1 MDNTL
6 ENAHTPVKEHP
17 LRDNVFKAL
26 NQYKWPLL
34 VAIVFATI
42 GSITQIVGPNRLSEI
57 TDLITQGLGGSIN
70 LTRISQLG
78 LGLVILYGIGSILS
92 YFQGFIVATVTQRF
106 TQRFSKQMRRQISEK
121 INAVPLNYFDSH
133 SQGDTLSR
141 VTNDLDTVS
150 QSLNQSLSTLFPSI
164 TLFIGCL
171 VMMFRTNLLLTIT
184 SVVAVLL
191 GFVLMAVIMAKSQ
204 VHFNQQQQKL
214 AEINGFAE
222 EAYSGQQVINAYSAT
237 KDIKTEFEEMNRNFY
252 GSVWKAQFLSGI
264 MQPLMGFIGN
274 FGYVAVCV
282 VGAVLALRGD
292 ITLGV
297 IVAFTVYIRL
307 FSQPLSQLAQAF
319 SNLQSAGAAM
329 NRVFEFLEEDEL
341 ADESEKISHLKNAEG
356 NVRFENVSFGY
367 NKDQTI
373 IHNFSVDAKAGQKI
387 AIVGPTGAGKTTI
400 VNLLMRFYET
410 NRGVIKIDG
419 VSTKD
424 MTREEVHDQF
434 CMVLQDTWMFEGTIK
449 ENLIYNQQ
457 HVADDTVIDAC
468 KAVGIDH
475 FIRTLPKGY
484 DTYLDDSVSLSVGQK
499 QLMTIARALIKDA
512 PMLILD
518 EATSSVDTRT
528 EELIQA
534 AMDKLMSNRTS
545 FVIAHRL
552 STIRNA
558 DLILVMK
565 EGNIIEQGNHEE
577 LMAQKGFYADLYNSQ
592 FEKEQL
598 A

>member
-6 ENAHTPVKEHP
+6 ENVHTQVKEHP
-17 LRDNVFKAL
+17 LRDNVLKAL

-34 VAIVFATI
+34 IAIVFATI
-42 GSITQIVGPNRLSEI
+42 GSLTQIIGPNRLSEI
-57 TDLITQGLGGSIN
+57 TDLITQGLSGSIN
-70 LTRISQLG
+70 LTRISQLAF
-78 LGLVILYGIGSILS
+78 GLVILYGIGSILS

-106 TQRFSKQMRRQISEK
+106 SKQLRRQISEK

-214 AEINGFAE
+214 AKISGFAE
-222 EAYSGQQVINAYSAT
+222 EAYSGQQVISAYSAKQDM
-237 KDIKTEFEEMNRNFY
+237 KDEFKEMNQDFY

-319 SNLQSAGAAM
+319 SSLQSAGAAM
-329 NRVFEFLEEDEL
+329 NRVFEFLAEDEL
-341 ADESEKISHLKNAEG
+341 ADESEKSTQLRSAEG

-457 HVADDTVIDAC
+457 HVADETVIDAC

-499 QLMTIARALIKDA
+499 QLLTIARALIKDA

-534 AMDKLMSNRTS
+534 AMDKLMNNRTS

-565 EGNIIEQGNHEE
+565 EGNIIEQGNHDE
-577 LMAQKGFYADLYNSQ
+577 LMAQAGFYADLYNSQ

-598 A
+598 I

>member
-26 NQYKWPLL
+26 NQYKLPLL

-92 YFQGFIVATVTQRF
+92 YFQGFIVATV

>member
-42 GSITQIVGPNRLSEI
+42 GSITQIVGPNRLSGI

-92 YFQGFIVATVTQRF
+92 YFQGFIVATV

>member
-92 YFQGFIVATVTQRF
+92 YFQGFIVATV

-214 AEINGFAE
+214 AEINDFAE

>member
-6 ENAHTPVKEHP
+6 DSIQTQSQEQP
-17 LRDNVFKAL
+17 LKSNILKAL
-26 NQYKWPLL
+26 NQFKWPLIM
-34 VAIVFATI
+34 AIVFATI

-70 LTRISQLG
+70 LTRISQIG
-78 LGLVILYGIGSILS
+78 LSLVILYGMGSILS

-106 TQRFSKQMRRQISEK
+106 SKQLRRQISEK
-121 INAVPLNYFDSH
+121 INNVPLNYFDSH

-150 QSLNQSLSTLFPSI
+150 QSLNQSLSSLFPSI

-171 VMMFRTNLLLTIT
+171 VMMFRTNLILTIT
-184 SVVAVLL
+184 AVVSVLL
-191 GFVLMAVIMAKSQ
+191 GFLLIAVIMAKSQ

-214 AEINGFAE
+214 AKINGFAE

-237 KDIKTEFEEMNRNFY
+237 EDMKSEFGEMNQDFY

-329 NRVFEFLEEDEL
+329 SRVFEFLEEDEL
-341 ADESEKISHLKNAEG
+341 ADESEKTIKLRNAEG

-367 NKDQTI
+367 DKERTI
-373 IHNFSVDAKAGQKI
+373 IHNFNVEAKAGQKI

-410 NRGVIKIDG
+410 NRGEIVIDG

-424 MTREEVHDQF
+424 MSREEVHDQF
-434 CMVLQDTWMFEGTIK
+434 CMVLQDTWLFEGTIK

-457 HVADDTVIDAC
+457 HISDETVVKAC

-484 DTYLDDSVSLSVGQK
+484 ETYLDDSVSLSVGQK
-499 QLMTIARALIKDA
+499 QLMTIARAIIKDA

-534 AMDKLMSNRTS
+534 AMDKLMNNRTS

-558 DLILVMK
+558 DLILVMN
-565 EGNIIEQGNHEE
+565 EGNIIEQGNHEA
-577 LMAQKGFYADLYNSQ
+577 LMGQNGFYADLYNSQ

>member
-6 ENAHTPVKEHP
+6 DSIQTQSQEQP
-17 LRDNVFKAL
+17 LKSNILKAL
-26 NQYKWPLL
+26 NQFKWPLIM
-34 VAIVFATI
+34 AIVFATI
-42 GSITQIVGPNRLSEI
+42 GSMTQIVGPNRLSEI

-70 LTRISQLG
+70 LTRISQIG
-78 LGLVILYGIGSILS
+78 LSLVILYGMGSILS

-106 TQRFSKQMRRQISEK
+106 SKQLRRQISEK
-121 INAVPLNYFDSH
+121 INNVPLNYFDSH

-150 QSLNQSLSTLFPSI
+150 QSLNQSLSSLFPSI

-171 VMMFRTNLLLTIT
+171 VMMFRTNLILTIT
-184 SVVAVLL
+184 AVVSVLL
-191 GFVLMAVIMAKSQ
+191 GFLLMAVIMAKSQ

-214 AEINGFAE
+214 AKINGFAE

-237 KDIKTEFEEMNRNFY
+237 EDMKSEFGEMNQDFY

-329 NRVFEFLEEDEL
+329 SRVFEFLEEDEL
-341 ADESEKISHLKNAEG
+341 ADESEKTIKLRNAEG

-367 NKDQTI
+367 DKERTI
-373 IHNFSVDAKAGQKI
+373 IHNFNVEAKAGQKI

-410 NRGVIKIDG
+410 NRGEIVIDG

-424 MTREEVHDQF
+424 MSREEVHDQF
-434 CMVLQDTWMFEGTIK
+434 CMVLQDTWLFEGTIK

-457 HVADDTVIDAC
+457 HISDETVVKAC

-484 DTYLDDSVSLSVGQK
+484 ETYLDDSVSLSVGQK
-499 QLMTIARALIKDA
+499 QLMTIARAIIKDA

-534 AMDKLMSNRTS
+534 AMDKLMNNRTS

-558 DLILVMK
+558 DLILVMN

-577 LMAQKGFYADLYNSQ
+577 LMEQNGFYADLYNSQ

>member
-6 ENAHTPVKEHP
+6 ENVQTQTKEHP
-17 LRDNVFKAL
+17 LRENIVKAV
-26 NQYKWPLL
+26 NQYKWPLIA
-34 VAIVFATI
+34 AILFATI
-42 GSITQIVGPNRLSEI
+42 GSVTQIVGPNRLSEI
-57 TDLITQGLGGSIN
+57 TDLITQGLHGSIN
-70 LTRISQLG
+70 LTRISQIG
-78 LGLVILYGIGSILS
+78 LSLVVLYGIGAVLS
-92 YFQGFIVATVTQRF
+92 YFQGFIVATV

-150 QSLNQSLSTLFPSI
+150 QSLNQSLSSLFPSI

-171 VMMFRTNLLLTIT
+171 VMMFRTNLLLTLT
-184 SVVAVLL
+184 SVVSVLL
-191 GFVLMAVIMAKSQ
+191 GFLLMALIMAKSQ

-214 AEINGFAE
+214 AKINGFAE
-222 EAYSGQQVINAYSAT
+222 EAYSGQQVISAYNAAQDM
-237 KDIKTEFEEMNRNFY
+237 KDEFDEINQDFY

-282 VGAVLALRGD
+282 VGAVLTLRGD

-297 IVAFTVYIRL
+297 VVAFTVYIRL

-329 NRVFEFLEEDEL
+329 SRVFEFLAEDEL
-341 ADESEKISHLKNAEG
+341 TDESDKPAKLRNAEG

-367 NKDQTI
+367 DKERTI
-373 IHNFSVDAKAGQKI
+373 IHQFNVEAKSGQKI

-410 NRGVIKIDG
+410 NRGNIMIDG
-419 VSTKD
+419 VSIKD

-434 CMVLQDTWMFEGTIK
+434 CMVLQDTWLFEETIK
-449 ENLIYNQQ
+449 DNLIYNQQ
-457 HVADDTVIDAC
+457 HVSDETVINAC
-468 KAVGIDH
+468 KAVEIDH

-484 DTYLDDSVSLSVGQK
+484 ETYLDDSVSLSVGQK
-499 QLMTIARALIKDA
+499 QLLTIARAIIKDA

-534 AMDKLMSNRTS
+534 AMDKLMNNRTS

-558 DLILVMK
+558 DLILVMN
-565 EGNIIEQGNHEE
+565 EGNIIEQGNHED
-577 LMAQKGFYADLYNSQ
+577 LMEQKGFYADLYNSQ

>member
-6 ENAHTPVKEHP
+6 DSIQTQSQEQP
-17 LRDNVFKAL
+17 LKSNILKAL
-26 NQYKWPLL
+26 NQFKWPLIM
-34 VAIVFATI
+34 AIVFATI

-70 LTRISQLG
+70 LTRISQIG
-78 LGLVILYGIGSILS
+78 LSLVILYGMGSILS

-106 TQRFSKQMRRQISEK
+106 SKQLRRQISEK
-121 INAVPLNYFDSH
+121 INNVPLNYFDSH

-150 QSLNQSLSTLFPSI
+150 QSLNQSLSSLFPSI

-171 VMMFRTNLLLTIT
+171 VMMFRTNLILTIT
-184 SVVAVLL
+184 AVVSVLL
-191 GFVLMAVIMAKSQ
+191 GFLLMAVIMAKSQ

-214 AEINGFAE
+214 AKINGFAE

-237 KDIKTEFEEMNRNFY
+237 EDMKSEFGEMNQDFY

-329 NRVFEFLEEDEL
+329 SRVFEFLEEDEL
-341 ADESEKISHLKNAEG
+341 ADESEKTIKLRNAEG

-367 NKDQTI
+367 DKERTI
-373 IHNFSVDAKAGQKI
+373 IHNFNVEAKAGQKI

-400 VNLLMRFYET
+400 VNLLMRFYGT
-410 NRGVIKIDG
+410 NRGEIVIDG

-424 MTREEVHDQF
+424 MSREEVHDQF
-434 CMVLQDTWMFEGTIK
+434 CMVLQDTWLFEGTIK

-457 HVADDTVIDAC
+457 HISDETVVKAC

-484 DTYLDDSVSLSVGQK
+484 ETYLDDSVSLSVGQK
-499 QLMTIARALIKDA
+499 QLMTIARAIIKDA

-534 AMDKLMSNRTS
+534 AMDKLMNNRTS

-558 DLILVMK
+558 DLILVMN

-577 LMAQKGFYADLYNSQ
+577 LMEQNGFYADLYNSQ

>member
-6 ENAHTPVKEHP
+6 ENVQTQTKEHP
-17 LRDNVFKAL
+17 LRENIVKAV
-26 NQYKWPLL
+26 NQYKWPLIA
-34 VAIVFATI
+34 AILFATI
-42 GSITQIVGPNRLSEI
+42 GSVTQIVGPNRLSEI
-57 TDLITQGLGGSIN
+57 TDLITQGLRGSIN
-70 LTRISQLG
+70 LTRISQIG
-78 LGLVILYGIGSILS
+78 LSLVVLYGIGAILS
-92 YFQGFIVATVTQRF
+92 YFQGFIVATV

-150 QSLNQSLSTLFPSI
+150 QSLNQSLSSLFPSI

-171 VMMFRTNLLLTIT
+171 VMMFRTNLLLTLT
-184 SVVAVLL
+184 SVVSVLL
-191 GFVLMAVIMAKSQ
+191 GFLLMALIMAKSQ

-214 AEINGFAE
+214 AKINGFAE
-222 EAYSGQQVINAYSAT
+222 EAYSGQQVISAYNAAQDM
-237 KDIKTEFEEMNRNFY
+237 KDEFDEINQDFY

-282 VGAVLALRGD
+282 VGAVLTLRGD

-297 IVAFTVYIRL
+297 VVAFTVYIRL

-329 NRVFEFLEEDEL
+329 SRVFEFLAEDEL
-341 ADESEKISHLKNAEG
+341 TDETDKPAKLRNAEG

-367 NKDQTI
+367 DKERTI
-373 IHNFSVDAKAGQKI
+373 IHQFNVEAKSGQKI

-410 NRGVIKIDG
+410 NRGNIMIDG
-419 VSTKD
+419 VSIKD

-434 CMVLQDTWMFEGTIK
+434 CMVLQDTWLFEGTIK
-449 ENLIYNQQ
+449 DNLIYNQQ
-457 HVADDTVIDAC
+457 HVSDETVINAC

-484 DTYLDDSVSLSVGQK
+484 ETYLDDSVSLSVGQK
-499 QLMTIARALIKDA
+499 QLLTIARAIIKDA

-534 AMDKLMSNRTS
+534 AMDKLMNNRTS

-558 DLILVMK
+558 DLILVMN
-565 EGNIIEQGNHEE
+565 EGNIIEQGNHED
-577 LMAQKGFYADLYNSQ
+577 LMEQKGFYADLYNSQ

>member
-92 YFQGFIVATVTQRF
+92 YFQGFIVATV

-565 EGNIIEQGNHEE
+565 
-577 LMAQKGFYADLYNSQ
+577 A
-592 FEKEQL
+592 
-598 A
+598 

>member
-6 ENAHTPVKEHP
+6 ENIQTQPKAHP
-17 LRDNVFKAL
+17 LRKNILNAL
-26 NQYKWPLL
+26 NQYKWPLIL
-34 VAIVFATI
+34 AIIFATI

-57 TDLITQGLGGSIN
+57 TDLITQGLRGSIN
-70 LTRISQLG
+70 LTQISHIG
-78 LGLVILYGIGSILS
+78 LSLVLLYVIGAVLS
-92 YFQGFIVATVTQRF
+92 YFQGFIVATV

-150 QSLNQSLSTLFPSI
+150 QSLNQSLSSLFPSI

-171 VMMFRTNLLLTIT
+171 IMMFRTNLILTIT
-184 SVVAVLL
+184 SVISVLL
-191 GFVLMAVIMAKSQ
+191 GFLFMAVIMAKSQ
-204 VHFNQQQQKL
+204 VHFNQQQEKL
-214 AEINGFAE
+214 ANISGFAE
-222 EAYSGQQVINAYSAT
+222 EAYSGQQVINAYSAAE
-237 KDIKTEFEEMNRNFY
+237 DMKTEFGEMNQDFY

-319 SNLQSAGAAM
+319 SNLQSAAAAM
-329 NRVFEFLEEDEL
+329 NRVFEFLAEEEL
-341 ADESEKISHLKNAEG
+341 ADESEKITKLRKPEG
-356 NVRFENVSFGY
+356 NIRFENVSFGY
-367 NKDQTI
+367 EKERTRTI
-373 IHNFSVDAKAGQKI
+373 IHHFSVEAKAGQKI

-410 NRGVIKIDG
+410 NHGEIIIDG

-434 CMVLQDTWMFEGTIK
+434 CMVLQDTWLFEGTIK

-457 HVADDTVIDAC
+457 HVTDEAVVKAC

-499 QLMTIARALIKDA
+499 QLLTIARAIIKDA

-534 AMDKLMSNRTS
+534 AMDQLMNNRTS

-577 LMAQKGFYADLYNSQ
+577 LMDEQGFYADLYNSQ

-598 A
+598 V

>member
-6 ENAHTPVKEHP
+6 ENVQAQTKEHP
-17 LRDNVFKAL
+17 LRNNVRKAL

-34 VAIVFATI
+34 LAIIFATI
-42 GSITQIVGPNRLSEI
+42 GSVTQIVGPNRLSEI
-57 TDLITQGLGGSIN
+57 TDLVTEGLSGSIN
-70 LTRISQLG
+70 LTRISQIG
-78 LGLVILYGIGSILS
+78 LSLVILYVIGAILS
-92 YFQGFIVATVTQRF
+92 YFQGFIVATV

-150 QSLNQSLSTLFPSI
+150 QSLNQSLSSLFPSI

-191 GFVLMAVIMAKSQ
+191 GFILMAVIMAKSQ
-204 VHFNQQQQKL
+204 VHFNQQQEKL
-214 AEINGFAE
+214 AKINGFAE
-222 EAYSGQQVINAYSAT
+222 EAYSGQQVINAYSASEDM
-237 KDIKTEFEEMNRNFY
+237 KKEFSDINQDFY
-252 GSVWKAQFLSGI
+252 GSVWKSQFLSGI

-329 NRVFEFLEEDEL
+329 SRVFEFLEEEEL
-341 ADESEKISHLKNAEG
+341 DDESEKKQKLRNPEG

-410 NRGVIKIDG
+410 NDGEIVIDG

-434 CMVLQDTWMFEGTIK
+434 CMVLQDTWLFEGTIK

-457 HVADDTVIDAC
+457 HVTDETVIEAC

-499 QLMTIARALIKDA
+499 QLMTIARAIIKDA

-528 EELIQA
+528 EELIQT
-534 AMDKLMSNRTS
+534 AMDKLMNNRTS

-558 DLILVMK
+558 DLILVMN
-565 EGNIIEQGNHEE
+565 EGNIIEQGDHEE

>member
-6 ENAHTPVKEHP
+6 ENVQTQTKEHP
-17 LRDNVFKAL
+17 LRENIVKAV
-26 NQYKWPLL
+26 NQYKWPLIA
-34 VAIVFATI
+34 AILFATI
-42 GSITQIVGPNRLSEI
+42 GSVTQIVGPNRLSEI
-57 TDLITQGLGGSIN
+57 TDLITQGLRGSIN
-70 LTRISQLG
+70 LTRISQIG
-78 LGLVILYGIGSILS
+78 LSLVVLYGIGAVLS
-92 YFQGFIVATVTQRF
+92 YFQGFIVATV

-150 QSLNQSLSTLFPSI
+150 QSLNQSLSSLFPSI

-171 VMMFRTNLLLTIT
+171 VMMFRTNLLLTLT
-184 SVVAVLL
+184 SVVSVLL
-191 GFVLMAVIMAKSQ
+191 GFLLMALIMAKSQ

-214 AEINGFAE
+214 AKINGFAE
-222 EAYSGQQVINAYSAT
+222 EAYSGQQVISAYNAAQDM
-237 KDIKTEFEEMNRNFY
+237 KDEFDEINQDFY

-282 VGAVLALRGD
+282 VGAVLTLRGD

-297 IVAFTVYIRL
+297 VVAFTVYIRL

-329 NRVFEFLEEDEL
+329 SRVFEFLAEDEL
-341 ADESEKISHLKNAEG
+341 TDESDKPAKLRNAEG

-367 NKDQTI
+367 DKERTI
-373 IHNFSVDAKAGQKI
+373 IHQFNVEAKSGQKI

-410 NRGVIKIDG
+410 NRGNIMIDG
-419 VSTKD
+419 VSIKD

-434 CMVLQDTWMFEGTIK
+434 CMVLQDTWLFEGTIK
-449 ENLIYNQQ
+449 DNLIYNQQ
-457 HVADDTVIDAC
+457 HVSDETVINAC

-484 DTYLDDSVSLSVGQK
+484 ETYLDDSVSLSVGQK
-499 QLMTIARALIKDA
+499 QLLTIARAIIKDA

-534 AMDKLMSNRTS
+534 AMDKLMNNRTS

-558 DLILVMK
+558 DLILVMN
-565 EGNIIEQGNHEE
+565 EGNIIEQGNHED
-577 LMAQKGFYADLYNSQ
+577 LMEQKGFYADLYNSQ

>member
-6 ENAHTPVKEHP
+6 DSIQTQSQEQP
-17 LRDNVFKAL
+17 LKSNVLKAL
-26 NQYKWPLL
+26 NQFKWPLIM
-34 VAIVFATI
+34 AIVFATI

-70 LTRISQLG
+70 LTRISQIG
-78 LGLVILYGIGSILS
+78 LSLVILYGMGSILS

-106 TQRFSKQMRRQISEK
+106 SKQLRRQISEK
-121 INAVPLNYFDSH
+121 INNVPLNYFDSH

-150 QSLNQSLSTLFPSI
+150 QSLNQSLSSLFPSI

-171 VMMFRTNLLLTIT
+171 VMMFWTNLILTIT
-184 SVVAVLL
+184 AVVSVLL
-191 GFVLMAVIMAKSQ
+191 GFLLMAVIMAKSQ

-214 AEINGFAE
+214 AKINGFAE

-237 KDIKTEFEEMNRNFY
+237 EDMKSEFGEMNQDFY

-329 NRVFEFLEEDEL
+329 SRVFEFLEEDEL
-341 ADESEKISHLKNAEG
+341 ADESEKTIKLRNAEG

-367 NKDQTI
+367 DKERTI
-373 IHNFSVDAKAGQKI
+373 IHNFNVEAKAGQKI

-410 NRGVIKIDG
+410 NRGEIVIDG

-424 MTREEVHDQF
+424 MSREEVHDQF
-434 CMVLQDTWMFEGTIK
+434 CMVLQDTWLFEGTIK

-457 HVADDTVIDAC
+457 HISDETVVKAC

-484 DTYLDDSVSLSVGQK
+484 ETYLDDSVSLSVGQK
-499 QLMTIARALIKDA
+499 QLMTIARAIIKDA

-534 AMDKLMSNRTS
+534 AMDKLMNNRTS

-558 DLILVMK
+558 DLILVMN

-577 LMAQKGFYADLYNSQ
+577 LMEQNGFYADLYNSQ

>member
-92 YFQGFIVATVTQRF
+92 YFQGFIVATV

-367 NKDQTI
+367 DKDQTI

>member
-92 YFQGFIVATVTQRF
+92 YFQGFIVATV

-341 ADESEKISHLKNAEG
+341 ADESEKMSAL
-356 NVRFENVSFGY
+356 V
-367 NKDQTI
+367 
-373 IHNFSVDAKAGQKI
+373 
-387 AIVGPTGAGKTTI
+387 
-400 VNLLMRFYET
+400 
-410 NRGVIKIDG
+410 
-419 VSTKD
+419 
-424 MTREEVHDQF
+424 
-434 CMVLQDTWMFEGTIK
+434 TIK
-449 ENLIYNQQ
+449 TKQP
-457 HVADDTVIDAC
+457 
-468 KAVGIDH
+468 
-475 FIRTLPKGY
+475 FI
-484 DTYLDDSVSLSVGQK
+484 
-499 QLMTIARALIKDA
+499 
-512 PMLILD
+512 
-518 EATSSVDTRT
+518 
-528 EELIQA
+528 
-534 AMDKLMSNRTS
+534 
-545 FVIAHRL
+545 
-552 STIRNA
+552 
-558 DLILVMK
+558 ILV
-565 EGNIIEQGNHEE
+565 
-577 LMAQKGFYADLYNSQ
+577 
-592 FEKEQL
+592 
-598 A
+598 

>member
-6 ENAHTPVKEHP
+6 ENTHTPVKEHP

-42 GSITQIVGPNRLSEI
+42 GSIMQIIGPDRLSEI
-57 TDLITQGLGGSIN
+57 TDLITQGLRGSIN

-106 TQRFSKQMRRQISEK
+106 SKQLRRQISEK
-121 INAVPLNYFDSH
+121 INAVPLDYFDSH

-434 CMVLQDTWMFEGTIK
+434 CMVLQDTWLFEGTIK
-449 ENLIYNQQ
+449 ENLIYNQE
-457 HVADDTVIDAC
+457 HISDEAVIETC

-484 DTYLDDSVSLSVGQK
+484 DTYLDNSVSLSVGQK
-499 QLMTIARALIKDA
+499 QLMTIARAIIKDA

-558 DLILVMK
+558 DMILVMK

-577 LMAQKGFYADLYNSQ
+577 LMTQKGFYADLYNSQ

>member
-6 ENAHTPVKEHP
+6 GSIRTQTKEHP
-17 LRDNVFKAL
+17 LRRNIFKAL
-26 NQYKWPLL
+26 NQYKWPL
-34 VAIVFATI
+34 VIAILFAAI
-42 GSITQIVGPNRLSEI
+42 GSITQILGPNRLSEI
-57 TDLITQGLGGSIN
+57 TDLITQGLRGTID
-70 LTRISQLG
+70 LTRISQIG
-78 LGLVILYGIGSILS
+78 LSLVILYIVGAILS
-92 YFQGFIVATVTQRF
+92 YFQGFIVATVTQK
-106 TQRFSKQMRRQISEK
+106 FSKQMRRQISEK
-121 INAVPLNYFDSH
+121 INAVPLNYFDTH

-150 QSLNQSLSTLFPSI
+150 QSLNQSLSSLFPSI

-171 VMMFRTNLLLTIT
+171 IMMLRTNLIMTIT
-184 SVVAVLL
+184 SVVSVLL
-191 GFVLMAVIMAKSQ
+191 GFLLMGIIMAKSQ
-204 VHFNQQQQKL
+204 VHFNQQQKKL
-214 AEINGFAE
+214 ATISGFAE
-222 EAYSGQQVINAYSAT
+222 EAYSGQQVINAYNA
-237 KDIKTEFEEMNRNFY
+237 KENMKVEFAEMNQTFY

-292 ITLGV
+292 ITLGI

-329 NRVFEFLEEDEL
+329 SRVFEFLAEDEL
-341 ADESEKISHLKNAEG
+341 AAESEKAVKLRRAEG

-367 NKDQTI
+367 DKERTI
-373 IHNFSVDAKAGQKI
+373 IHHFNVEAKAGQKI
-387 AIVGPTGAGKTTI
+387 AIVGPTGAGKTTV

-410 NRGVIKIDG
+410 NRGEILIDG
-419 VSTKD
+419 VPTKE
-424 MTREEVHDQF
+424 MSREEVHDQF
-434 CMVLQDTWMFEGTIK
+434 CMVLQDTWLFEGTIK
-449 ENLIYNQQ
+449 ENLIYNQE
-457 HVADDTVIDAC
+457 HVSDETIVNAC

-475 FIRTLPKGY
+475 FIRTLPGGY
-484 DTYLDDSVSLSVGQK
+484 ETYLDDSVSLSVGQK
-499 QLMTIARALIKDA
+499 QLLTIARAIIKDA

-558 DLILVMK
+558 DLILVMN
-565 EGNIIEQGNHEE
+565 EGNIIEQGNHEA
-577 LMAQKGFYADLYNSQ
+577 LMEQKGFYADLYNSQ

>member
-92 YFQGFIVATVTQRF
+92 YFQGFIVATV

-577 LMAQKGFYADLYNSQ
+577 LIAQKGFYADLYNSQ

>member
-92 YFQGFIVATVTQRF
+92 YFQGFIVATV

-419 VSTKD
+419 GSTKD

>member
-34 VAIVFATI
+34 VSIVFATI

-57 TDLITQGLGGSIN
+57 TDLITQGLSGSIN

-106 TQRFSKQMRRQISEK
+106 SKQMRRQISEK
-121 INAVPLNYFDSH
+121 INTVPLNYFDSH

>member
-6 ENAHTPVKEHP
+6 DSIQTQSQEQP
-17 LRDNVFKAL
+17 LKFNILKAL
-26 NQYKWPLL
+26 NQFKWPLIM
-34 VAIVFATI
+34 AIVFATI

-70 LTRISQLG
+70 LTRISQIG
-78 LGLVILYGIGSILS
+78 LSLVILYGMGSILS

-106 TQRFSKQMRRQISEK
+106 SKQLRRQISEK
-121 INAVPLNYFDSH
+121 INNVPLNYFDSH

-150 QSLNQSLSTLFPSI
+150 QSLNQSLSSLFPSI

-171 VMMFRTNLLLTIT
+171 VMMFRTNLILTIT
-184 SVVAVLL
+184 AVVSVLL
-191 GFVLMAVIMAKSQ
+191 GFLLMAVIMAKSQ

-214 AEINGFAE
+214 AKINGFAE

-237 KDIKTEFEEMNRNFY
+237 EDMKSEFGEMNQDFY

-329 NRVFEFLEEDEL
+329 SRVFEFLEEDEL
-341 ADESEKISHLKNAEG
+341 ADESEKTIKLRNAEG

-367 NKDQTI
+367 DKERTI
-373 IHNFSVDAKAGQKI
+373 IHNFNVEAKAGQKI

-410 NRGVIKIDG
+410 NRGEIVIDG

-424 MTREEVHDQF
+424 MSREEVHDQF
-434 CMVLQDTWMFEGTIK
+434 CMVLQDTWLFEGTIK

-457 HVADDTVIDAC
+457 HISDETVVKAC

-484 DTYLDDSVSLSVGQK
+484 ETYLDDSVSLSVGQK
-499 QLMTIARALIKDA
+499 QLMTIARAIIKDA

-534 AMDKLMSNRTS
+534 AMDKLMNNRTS

-558 DLILVMK
+558 DLILVMN

-577 LMAQKGFYADLYNSQ
+577 LMGQNGFYADLYNSQ

>member
-6 ENAHTPVKEHP
+6 GSIQTQTKEHP
-17 LRDNVFKAL
+17 LRRNIFKAL
-26 NQYKWPLL
+26 NQYKWPL
-34 VAIVFATI
+34 VIAILFAAI
-42 GSITQIVGPNRLSEI
+42 GSITQILGPNRLSEI
-57 TDLITQGLGGSIN
+57 TDLITQGLRGTID
-70 LTRISQLG
+70 LTRISQIG
-78 LGLVILYGIGSILS
+78 LSLVILYIVGAILS
-92 YFQGFIVATVTQRF
+92 YFQGFIVATVTQK
-106 TQRFSKQMRRQISEK
+106 FSKQMRRQISEK
-121 INAVPLNYFDSH
+121 INAVPLNYFDTH

-150 QSLNQSLSTLFPSI
+150 QSLNQSLSSLFPSI

-171 VMMFRTNLLLTIT
+171 IMMLRTNLIMTIT
-184 SVVAVLL
+184 SVVSVLL
-191 GFVLMAVIMAKSQ
+191 GFLLMGIIMAKSQ
-204 VHFNQQQQKL
+204 VHFNQQQKKL
-214 AEINGFAE
+214 ATISGFAE
-222 EAYSGQQVINAYSAT
+222 EAYSGQQVINAYNA
-237 KDIKTEFEEMNRNFY
+237 KENMKVEFAEMNQTFY

-292 ITLGV
+292 ITLGI

-329 NRVFEFLEEDEL
+329 SRVFEFLAEDEL
-341 ADESEKISHLKNAEG
+341 TAESEKAVKLRRAEG

-367 NKDQTI
+367 DKERTI
-373 IHNFSVDAKAGQKI
+373 IHHFNVEAKAGQKI
-387 AIVGPTGAGKTTI
+387 AIVGPTGAGKTTV

-410 NRGVIKIDG
+410 NRGEILIDG
-419 VSTKD
+419 VPTKE
-424 MTREEVHDQF
+424 MSREEVHDQF
-434 CMVLQDTWMFEGTIK
+434 CMVLQDTWLFEGTIK
-449 ENLIYNQQ
+449 DNLIYNQE
-457 HVADDTVIDAC
+457 HVSDETIVNAC

-475 FIRTLPKGY
+475 FIRTLPGGY
-484 DTYLDDSVSLSVGQK
+484 ETYLDDSVSLSVGQK
-499 QLMTIARALIKDA
+499 QLLTIARAIIKDA

-558 DLILVMK
+558 DLILVMN
-565 EGNIIEQGNHEE
+565 EGNIIEQGNHEA
-577 LMAQKGFYADLYNSQ
+577 LMEQKGFYADLYNSQ